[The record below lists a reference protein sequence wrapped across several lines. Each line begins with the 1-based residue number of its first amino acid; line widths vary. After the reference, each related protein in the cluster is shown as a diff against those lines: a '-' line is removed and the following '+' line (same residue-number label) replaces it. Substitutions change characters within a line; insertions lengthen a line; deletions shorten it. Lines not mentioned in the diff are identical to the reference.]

1 MMAGNGKLGTRT
13 VKPPNR
19 FPAFP
24 WLHGLTG
31 NRKAQATAEF
41 LLAFAVFLAFISIII
56 AGITGLEKSERG
68 LALSVSER
76 MEAEE
81 TASAL
86 GAGCWAGRVSAEIPL
101 HMVAGDGKV
110 VVGNSSG
117 RIISECG
124 GINGEPI

>member
-1 MMAGNGKLGTRT
+1 M
-13 VKPPNR
+13 
-19 FPAFP
+19 
-24 WLHGLTG
+24 
-31 NRKAQATAEF
+31 RKAQVSAEF

-56 AGITGLEKSERG
+56 AGIMELEKSERA
-68 LALSVSER
+68 LAGSISER

-86 GAGCWAGRVSAEIPL
+86 GNGCWAGRVGAGIPE

-117 RIISECG
+117 RIIAGCG
-124 GINGEPI
+124 EIHGEPV

>member
-1 MMAGNGKLGTRT
+1 MK
-13 VKPPNR
+13 K
-19 FPAFP
+19 
-24 WLHGLTG
+24 
-31 NRKAQATAEF
+31 KAQVSAEF

-56 AGITGLEKSERG
+56 AGIMELEKSERT
-68 LALSVSER
+68 LAGSISER

-86 GAGCWAGRVSAEIPL
+86 GTGCWAGRVSADIPA

-117 RIISECG
+117 RIISGCG
-124 GINGEPI
+124 DIYGEPI